1 MKGYYNDPEATAE
14 VLQDG
19 WYSTG
24 DLGYVD
30 KDGFLFLTGRTKN
43 LIILSNGEN
52 ISPEELENDFNR
64 DDGVKESLVY
74 EQDGLIVAEIFP
86 EEEFAGN
93 EAYFNELKQKVN
105 QGRPAY
111 KQVAR
116 IVLRKEDFVR
126 NTTRKIVRYKN
137 VPQNTKA

>member
-30 KDGFLFLTGRTKN
+30 KDGFLFLTGRKKN

-52 ISPEELENDFNR
+52 ISPEELENDLHLDPAVNE
-64 DDGVKESLVY
+64 VLVY
-74 EQDGLIVAEIFP
+74 DKDSKIIAEIYP
-86 EEEFAGN
+86 EEEYMGN
-93 EAYFNELKQKVN
+93 EDYFNNLVN
-105 QGRPAY
+105 EVNKGRPAY
-111 KQVAR
+111 KQIAKV
-116 IVLRKEDFVR
+116 VLRDKEFIK
-126 NTTRKIVRYKN
+126 NSSKKIVRYKN
-137 VPQNTKA
+137 IPQ